1 MQRIDDI
8 RAAVVK
14 ALEARGL
21 NNRKFLGEIRD
32 GQRDDGPY
40 MIGAL
45 ACAQLYRMEVT
56 AE

>member
-1 MQRIDDI
+1 MDRINDI
-8 RAAVVK
+8 RDAVAR
-14 ALEARGL
+14 ALEARGFD
-21 NNRKFLGEIRD
+21 NRKFLGELRA

-45 ACAQLYRMEVT
+45 ACATLAKIDVI